1 MGDTFTVSN
10 MFNLLLYV
18 YLPMNNWKKL
28 SFVSQAACV
37 KYMLVLEVV
46 PLPFAFKM
54 FILDEYF
61 DEIIYDY
68 FFFPRLVLVHK
79 PCRLMGFLLIL
90 KESHGG
96 KSLSYITTLL
106 LLLISK

>member
-1 MGDTFTVSN
+1 
-10 MFNLLLYV
+10 MF
-18 YLPMNNWKKL
+18 
-28 SFVSQAACV
+28 
-37 KYMLVLEVV
+37 V
-46 PLPFAFKM
+46 PLPLAFKI
-54 FILDEYF
+54 FILDECI

-68 FFFPRLVLVHK
+68 LFPRLALVHK

-96 KSLSYITTLL
+96 SLEFIIYYFL

>member
-1 MGDTFTVSN
+1 MGDAFTVSN
-10 MFNLLLYV
+10 MFNFLLYV

-46 PLPFAFKM
+46 PLPFALKI

-68 FFFPRLVLVHK
+68 FFFQGWSWCTSLVA
-79 PCRLMGFLLIL
+79 
-90 KESHGG
+90 
-96 KSLSYITTLL
+96 
-106 LLLISK
+106 

>member
-1 MGDTFTVSN
+1 MSV
-10 MFNLLLYV
+10 
-18 YLPMNNWKKL
+18 
-28 SFVSQAACV
+28 
-37 KYMLVLEVV
+37 
-46 PLPFAFKM
+46 
-54 FILDEYF
+54 
-61 DEIIYDY
+61 DEIFMI
-68 FFFPRLVLVHK
+68 FFPRLALVHK

>member
-1 MGDTFTVSN
+1 MGDAFTVSN

-46 PLPFAFKM
+46 PLPFAFKI

-68 FFFPRLVLVHK
+68 FFSKVGLGAQALS
-79 PCRLMGFLLIL
+79 LNGFFTDF
-90 KESHGG
+90 KG
-96 KSLSYITTLL
+96 
-106 LLLISK
+106 ISWR

>member
-1 MGDTFTVSN
+1 
-10 MFNLLLYV
+10 
-18 YLPMNNWKKL
+18 
-28 SFVSQAACV
+28 
-37 KYMLVLEVV
+37 MLVLEVV
-46 PLPFAFKM
+46 PLPFALKI

>member
-1 MGDTFTVSN
+1 
-10 MFNLLLYV
+10 MF
-18 YLPMNNWKKL
+18 
-28 SFVSQAACV
+28 
-37 KYMLVLEVV
+37 V
-46 PLPFAFKM
+46 PLPFAFKI

-96 KSLSYITTLL
+96 NLEFIIHYFFVAFDF
-106 LLLISK
+106 